1 MDGIHATL
9 LGVRFVLELC
19 AVCALGYWGLQTGQ
33 NGLMKI
39 LLGLGAPL
47 LAAIVVLAKGL
58 ASGYPISAVLF
69 REELS
74 TWTPAAHGT
83 TFGGNAVSVAAALA
97 TLDLLEEGL
106 MDNAR
111 RVSEHL
117 MRGLLELQKKHPRLG
132 DVRGRG
138 LMIGLDFVKDRE
150 TRNEDPALRDQVQQ
164 KAFEK
169 GLLVLSAGPSTVR
182 LAPPLILTLEEADIA
197 LDVLGEVLR
206 AVGA

>member
-1 MDGIHATL
+1 VQAD
-9 LGVRFVLELC
+9 
-19 AVCALGYWGLQTGQ
+19 
-33 NGLMKI
+33 
-39 LLGLGAPL
+39 
-47 LAAIVVLAKGL
+47 IVVLAKGL

>member
-1 MDGIHATL
+1 VQS
-9 LGVRFVLELC
+9 GVGR
-19 AVCALGYWGLQTGQ
+19 TGTF
-33 NGLMKI
+33 
-39 LLGLGAPL
+39 
-47 LAAIVVLAKGL
+47 LAMEQEGVQADIVVLAKGL

-74 TWTPAAHGT
+74 TWMPGAHGT

-97 TLDLLEEGL
+97 TLELVEESL

-111 RVSEHL
+111 RVGEHL
-117 MRGLLELQKKHPRLG
+117 MRGLLELQKKHPHLG

-150 TRNEDPALRDQVQQ
+150 TREEDAGLRDRVQQ
-164 KAFEK
+164 KSFEK

-182 LAPPLILTLEEADIA
+182 LAPPLILSFEEADIA

-206 AVGA
+206 EVGA